1 MARVPNFPAGARVW
15 RSRDVAITL
24 PMSAVQAMLERARR
38 WGVDAGGRFEA
49 QDDMVLL
56 WSGSF
61 VACSSPRPIGGL
73 TIRWRWP
80 THDSAT
86 IEQLRW
92 HPSYSTPN
100 ELLQAVD
107 VLAGLARR

>member
-1 MARVPNFPAGARVW
+1 MARVPKIPVAARVW
-15 RSRDVAITL
+15 RTLEVAITVSM
-24 PMSAVQAMLERARR
+24 PAAQAMLERARQ
-38 WGVDAGGRFEA
+38 WGVEAGGRFEA

-61 VACSSPRPIGGL
+61 VACSSPRPIGGF

-86 IEQLRW
+86 IDRLRW
-92 HPSYSTPN
+92 HPSYSTPD
-100 ELLQAVD
+100 EIRQAVE

>member
-1 MARVPNFPAGARVW
+1 MAERPNVPLSARVW

-24 PMSAVQAMLERARR
+24 PMPIARAMWQRARR
-38 WGVDAGGRFEA
+38 WAIDAGGRFEA
-49 QDDMVLL
+49 QDDQLIL

-61 VACSSPRPIGGL
+61 TACASPRPIGGF

-86 IEQLRW
+86 VARLQW
-92 HPSYSTPN
+92 HPAFCTPD
-100 ELLQAVD
+100 EIRRALDL
-107 VLAGLARR
+107 LAGPGRR

>member
-1 MARVPNFPAGARVW
+1 M
-15 RSRDVAITL
+15 TL
-24 PMSAVQAMLERARR
+24 PMSSAQAMWERARR

-49 QDDMVLL
+49 QDDLMLL

-61 VACSSPRPIGGL
+61 VPCASPRPIGGF

-86 IEQLRW
+86 IDRLQW
-92 HPSYSTPN
+92 HPSYSTPD
-100 ELLQAVD
+100 EIRQAVD
-107 VLAGLARR
+107 VLAGLIRR